1 MSTTVGLLESYPKD
15 KAFAQGNSPVTF
27 SGKIGGNFGVFFFKR
42 WKFWG
47 VLIGGW
53 GRYPP

>member
-27 SGKIGGNFGVFFFKR
+27 SGKIGGNFGVFFF
-42 WKFWG
+42 
-47 VLIGGW
+47 
-53 GRYPP
+53 